1 MKTQKIQEEP
11 VSNDQTLN
19 VTTTNKNENSKH
31 PAVYLSSPL
40 PLQVTEQSSPS
51 LYPPGRIL
59 HIVRKYPKHEDTTKK
74 QGKVKPTLQIIDADN
89 HNFNEL
95 LISPRM
101 LQDHMPQSVL
111 NAMKAVS

>member
-1 MKTQKIQEEP
+1 MSEE
-11 VSNDQTLN
+11 T
-19 VTTTNKNENSKH
+19 
-31 PAVYLSSPL
+31 
-40 PLQVTEQSSPS
+40 PS

-59 HIVRKYPKHEDTTKK
+59 HIVRKYPKTENKTKK
-74 QGKVKPTLQIIDADN
+74 QGKVKPTLQIIEADN

-111 NAMKAVS
+111 NAMKAVSILKLLFSIHI